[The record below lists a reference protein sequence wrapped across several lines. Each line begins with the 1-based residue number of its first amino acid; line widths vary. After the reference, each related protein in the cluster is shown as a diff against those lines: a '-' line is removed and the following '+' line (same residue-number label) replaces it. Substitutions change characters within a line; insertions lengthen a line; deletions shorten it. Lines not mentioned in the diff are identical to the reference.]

1 MLDEKIS
8 AVAELLSESW
18 RLNQFT
24 RNLAAHV
31 TDEKLRKK
39 ISNQVARFDKK
50 FLQAT
55 EVFGL
60 QVVDF
65 TGTEFETGLPVAPIN
80 LADFA
85 ADDELIVEAM
95 LEPTIKLAN
104 SAEIVKRGGR
114 FKSGGTAGVIR
125 NVFASQKLSHCR
137 NSTTKT

>member
-24 RNLAAHV
+24 RNLAAHIN
-31 TDEKLRKK
+31 DEKLRKK

-55 EVFGL
+55 EIFGL
-60 QVVDF
+60 EVVDF
-65 TGTEFETGLPVAPIN
+65 TGTEFETGLPVTPIN

-85 ADDELIVEAM
+85 ADEELIVETM

-104 SAEIVKRGGR
+104 SAEIVKL
-114 FKSGGTAGVIR
+114 GVAVLR
-125 NVFASQKLSHCR
+125 RSNR
-137 NSTTKT
+137 

>member
-1 MLDEKIS
+1 M
-8 AVAELLSESW
+8 A
-18 RLNQFT
+18 T
-24 RNLAAHV
+24 HV

-55 EVFGL
+55 EIFGVE
-60 QVVDF
+60 VVDF

-104 SAEIVKRGGR
+104 SAEIVKRGDR
-114 FKSGGTAGVIR
+114 FKSGGITVVTR
-125 NVFASQKLSHCR
+125 NVFTNSALSLR
-137 NSTTKT
+137 RILTTET

>member
-1 MLDEKIS
+1 MDEKIS

-55 EVFGL
+55 QVFGL
-60 QVVDF
+60 DVVDF
-65 TGTEFETGLPVAPIN
+65 TGAEFDAGLPVAPIN

-85 ADDELIVEAM
+85 ADEDLIVETM

-104 SAEIVKRGGR
+104 SAEIVKRGAAVLR
-114 FKSGGTAGVIR
+114 KQVR
-125 NVFASQKLSHCR
+125 
-137 NSTTKT
+137 